1 MAQSTYFPASKT
13 KAYGLPWAVGATLV
27 LVGDVAHA
35 ACPLEL
41 VLPSGADTSASS
53 AAWTRAAE
61 ELRRRLA
68 DAPSAECASVE
79 IDVSAKGGALLTL
92 TTRDGRRAVRALESS
107 EEARPSLDALLV
119 TRGEPPRDRATE
131 APKPESLPVVT
142 PAPRD
147 PQTIGSRI
155 PVEDITRDA
164 RPADAL
170 RWIVGLGAGL
180 RFGFPGA
187 FASPALNLRPSVAVG
202 NWELGAA
209 AEWDP
214 TYAYLPGGT
223 PSGFYSWSFQA
234 GFTMGRRQPLG
245 PVDLAFGL
253 GLSIAS
259 VREGAD
265 RAEDGTARTLDTAQP
280 RASAYLRLIFARKS
294 RIRPTLD
301 LGTDV
306 ALGQLARQG
315 SDKRDLP
322 ELPRWGLV
330 LTAGAEGSILP

>member
-1 MAQSTYFPASKT
+1 M
-13 KAYGLPWAVGATLV
+13 
-27 LVGDVAHA
+27 LVGNVAQA
-35 ACPLEL
+35 ACPVEL
-41 VLPSGADTSASS
+41 VLPRGAEASA
-53 AAWTRAAE
+53 AIEAWTRTAE
-61 ELRRRLA
+61 ELRKRLSEQ
-68 DAPSAECASVE
+68 PSEECGSVE
-79 IDVSAKGGALLTL
+79 IDVSAKGGALLTF
-92 TTRDGRRAVRALESS
+92 TTRDGRRAVRALESAD
-107 EEARPSLDALLV
+107 EARPSLDALLV
-119 TRGEPPRDRATE
+119 TRAEPSRDRTPE
-131 APKPESLPVVT
+131 APRPALPPVESL
-142 PAPRD
+142 APRD

-155 PVEDITRDA
+155 PVEEITRA
-164 RPADAL
+164 ERPADTV
-170 RWIVGLGAGL
+170 RWLVGVGAGI
-180 RFGFPGA
+180 RFGFPGT

-245 PVDLAFGL
+245 SLELAFGL

-265 RAEDGTARTLDTAQP
+265 RAQDGTARNLDTAQP
-280 RASAYLRLIFARKS
+280 RANAYVHMVFARKS
-294 RIRPTLD
+294 RLRPTLD

>member
-1 MAQSTYFPASKT
+1 
-13 KAYGLPWAVGATLV
+13 LV

-35 ACPLEL
+35 ACPVEL
-41 VLPSGADTSASS
+41 VLPKDTESSTSASAWTS
-53 AAWTRAAE
+53 AADD
-61 ELRRRLA
+61 LRRRLA
-68 DAPSAECASVE
+68 ENTSDECGSVE
-79 IDVSAKGGALLTL
+79 IDVSAKGGALLTF
-92 TTRDGRRAVRALESS
+92 TTRDGRRAVRALESAD
-107 EEARPSLDALLV
+107 EARPSLEALLV
-119 TRGEPPRDRATE
+119 TRAEPSSNRAAESPKTEPPPTVA
-131 APKPESLPVVT
+131 

-147 PQTIGSRI
+147 PQTIGSRL
-155 PVEDITRDA
+155 PLEDLARPA
-164 RPADAL
+164 RPADTL
-170 RWIVGLGAGL
+170 RWIVGLGAGA

-187 FASPALNLRPSVAVG
+187 FASPAFTLRPSVAVG
-202 NWELGAA
+202 KWELGAA

-214 TYAYLPGGT
+214 TYAYLPGST

-245 PVDLAFGL
+245 AIDLAFGL

-265 RAEDGTARTLDTAQP
+265 KSEDGTARTLDTAQP
-280 RASAYLRLIFARKS
+280 RASAYVHLVFARTS